1 MRNQKMQQGIL
12 GIVQKKTILNIGFDD
27 TDSPRGM
34 CTTYLAYKL
43 VDSLRQDGVKFLDY
57 PRLIRFNPNIP
68 WKTRGNG
75 AVSIRIQTD
84 RPEKIKNKV
93 IRFVS
98 KYSDVKNGAN
108 PGVVFYQSDKI
119 PRQFVEFS
127 KNALWKLV
135 SRREARGF
143 LKKNGLESYHIGNG
157 QGLIGAIGAIGY
169 DFDDHTFELLSYRTR
184 SKFGTKRLVDGSS
197 VKKMQQRLARTF
209 NSYDTKKNKVLLAP
223 RGPDPVLYG
232 VRGED
237 VQTILDASKM
247 IRSERP
253 AGYLVFKSNQGT
265 GDHLRYDLDVSDL
278 RPYISGKISGVI
290 SKGPRMQKGGHVMF
304 CIVKDGIE
312 VNCAVYR
319 QTGITQQ
326 AMGLQVGDCVRV
338 GGGIR
343 RASKNHM
350 RTLNVEFFEVLKL
363 QKKTILANPVCQ
375 NCHKSMKSKGRGQG
389 YECVK
394 CKRKSHAKTSRIV
407 PRNLKKGLYIPQPS
421 AHRHLTRPQKR
432 LGVKNLK
439 SRFDERVSW
448 FFVNQN

>member
-1 MRNQKMQQGIL
+1 MRNQKMQQCIL
-12 GIVQKKTILNIGFDD
+12 GIVQKKSILNIGFDD
-27 TDSPRGM
+27 TDSPNGM

-43 VDSLRQDGVKFLDY
+43 VGSLKQDGVKFLDY

-75 AVSIRIQTD
+75 AVSIRVQTD
-84 RPEKIKNKV
+84 RPEEVKNKV

-108 PGVVFYQSDKI
+108 PGVVFYQSDTI
-119 PRQFVEFS
+119 PRKFAEFS

-135 SRREARGF
+135 SRSEARRF
-143 LKKNGLESYHIGNG
+143 LKRNGLESYHIGNG

-184 SKFGTKRLVDGSS
+184 PKFGTKRFVNGSS
-197 VKKMQQRLARTF
+197 VRKMQERLARTF

-237 VQTILDASKM
+237 VRTILDASRM
-247 IRSERP
+247 IRSEKP

-265 GDHLRYDLDVSDL
+265 GDHLRYDLDVNDL
-278 RPYISGKISGVI
+278 RPYSSGKVTGVV
-290 SKGPRMQKGGHVMF
+290 SKKPQIQQGGHVMF
-304 CIVKDGIE
+304 CVVKDGVE

-319 QTGITQQ
+319 PTGITQQ
-326 AMGLQVGDCVRV
+326 AMGLEVGDRVRV

-343 RASKNHM
+343 RASKNHL

-363 QKKTILANPVCQ
+363 QKKTILVNPKCK
-375 NCHKSMKSKGRGQG
+375 NCRKNMKSKGREQG
-389 YECVK
+389 YECVR
-394 CKRKSHAKTSRIV
+394 CGRKSRTKTSKTV

-432 LGVKNLK
+432 IGVKNLE
-439 SRFDERVSW
+439 SEFDERISW
-448 FFVNQN
+448 FSVNRN